1 MGRLRDRAPKQS
13 QMLKERTEQVDNP
26 DLKPPIFSFE
36 YLQQGYCVSDC
47 SAEERGGVLGK
58 LRSLSQLTWQQ
69 LRQAPRHGLGYEI
82 IARTSLKAPVPAV
95 VTEDVHLIAFRAIGK
110 APMVGF
116 RFGRI
121 FHVLWVDRAY
131 TLYDHG

>member
-1 MGRLRDRAPKQS
+1 MGHLKDRALKQS
-13 QMLKERTEQVDNP
+13 QVLKSRSEPADNP
-26 DLKPPIFSFE
+26 DLKPPVFSFE

-58 LRSLSQLTWQQ
+58 IRVLSQLTWQQ

-82 IARTSLKAPVPAV
+82 IDRSSLKPAIPLV
-95 VTEDVHLIAFRAIGK
+95 VTEDVHLIAFRAIGM

-121 FHVLWVDRAY
+121 FHVLWVDRAF

>member
-1 MGRLRDRAPKQS
+1 MGLIKGRAPKQS
-13 QMLKERTEQVDNP
+13 QILKERTETVENP

-36 YLQQGYCVSDC
+36 YLQRGYCVTDC
-47 SAEERGGVLGK
+47 SNEERGNVLGK
-58 LRSLSQLTWQQ
+58 LHTLSGLTWQQ

-82 IARTSLKAPVPAV
+82 IKRPAINVAIPPVA
-95 VTEDVHLIAFRAIGK
+95 TEDVNLIAFRALGK

-116 RFGRI
+116 RSGRI
-121 FHVLWVDRAY
+121 FHVLWVDRAF

>member
-1 MGRLRDRAPKQS
+1 MGRLKDRAPKQS
-13 QMLKERTEQVDNP
+13 QVLKARAEPVDNP
-26 DLKPPIFSFE
+26 DLKPPLFSFE

-47 SAEERGGVLGK
+47 SAEERGGVLSK
-58 LRSLSQLTWQQ
+58 IHSLSQLSWQQ

-82 IARTSLKAPVPAV
+82 IERGSLRAPVPPV
-95 VTEDVHLIAFRAIGK
+95 VTEDVNLIAFRAIGM

-121 FHVLWVDRAY
+121 FHVLWVDRTY
-131 TLYDHG
+131 RLYNHG